1 MQSNKLP
8 THLEYELSTLGVR
21 PTQQPVA
28 EKKPERTYEFRK
40 PEFDE
45 NGEPDF

>member
-1 MQSNKLP
+1 MQLP
-8 THLEYELSTLGVR
+8 PPLEHELALLGVR

-40 PEFDE
+40 PEFDA
-45 NGEPDF
+45 NGEPNF